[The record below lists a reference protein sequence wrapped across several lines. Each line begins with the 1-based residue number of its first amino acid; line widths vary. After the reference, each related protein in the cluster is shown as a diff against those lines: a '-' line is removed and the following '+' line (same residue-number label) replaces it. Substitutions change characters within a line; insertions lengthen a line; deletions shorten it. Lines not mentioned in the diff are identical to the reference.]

1 MDSDDQFHIGTD
13 SPSEG
18 STGMPGLTPQSSMR
32 LSPRIPA
39 SSPDSRPEDV
49 PIPSIESPVPGLFEL
64 PDVTTPTRLAFPDT
78 YGNVIDTLKQ
88 VHLSPPGNT
97 SRAYQFGQEEA
108 SSTFTFRNL
117 HNTTPEP
124 STRTGQITGA
134 NLVGGFGSDSGNIAL
149 VAGKSGAQLSILQTS
164 ANIASPH
171 VTKVRASSAPAQ
183 PPKLGKYNTND
194 ETPPNEPYF
203 NVEFQNALQKGK
215 SVARRIADTLSTCEL
230 AQDRDSQVFSMIET
244 ANELRQF
251 DAPSVCT
258 IGIVGDS
265 GVGM

>member
-1 MDSDDQFHIGTD
+1 
-13 SPSEG
+13 
-18 STGMPGLTPQSSMR
+18 
-32 LSPRIPA
+32 
-39 SSPDSRPEDV
+39 
-49 PIPSIESPVPGLFEL
+49 
-64 PDVTTPTRLAFPDT
+64 
-78 YGNVIDTLKQ
+78 
-88 VHLSPPGNT
+88 
-97 SRAYQFGQEEA
+97 
-108 SSTFTFRNL
+108 
-117 HNTTPEP
+117 
-124 STRTGQITGA
+124 
-134 NLVGGFGSDSGNIAL
+134 
-149 VAGKSGAQLSILQTS
+149 
-164 ANIASPH
+164 
-171 VTKVRASSAPAQ
+171 
-183 PPKLGKYNTND
+183 LGKYNTND